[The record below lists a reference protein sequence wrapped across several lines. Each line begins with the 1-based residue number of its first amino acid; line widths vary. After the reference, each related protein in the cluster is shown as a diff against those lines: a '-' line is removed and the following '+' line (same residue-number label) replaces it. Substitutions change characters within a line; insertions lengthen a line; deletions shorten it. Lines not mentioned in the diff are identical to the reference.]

1 VKNNGKLY
9 GFQESSKML
18 KNSGF
23 FPLFF
28 KFFSKKKS
36 SFGIGKTQK
45 FLEKK
50 EATNQRKKIVQIP
63 VILNYFEVSSC
74 PEA

>member
-1 VKNNGKLY
+1 VDFSHYSLNFSAKKNQVLALGKL
-9 GFQESSKML
+9 
-18 KNSGF
+18 KN
-23 FPLFF
+23 
-28 KFFSKKKS
+28 FSK
-36 SFGIGKTQK
+36 
-45 FLEKK
+45 KK